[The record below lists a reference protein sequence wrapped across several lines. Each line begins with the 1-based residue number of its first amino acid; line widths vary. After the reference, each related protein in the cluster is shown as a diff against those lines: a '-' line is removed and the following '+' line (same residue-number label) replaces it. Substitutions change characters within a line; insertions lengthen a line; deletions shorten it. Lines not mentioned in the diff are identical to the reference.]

1 MKTGFLFAGQGSQ
14 HPGMGTDLYEKYPE
28 FRKVF
33 DLLTEEERE
42 AAFNGSPE
50 ALSDT
55 RITQPVMVAME
66 IGIAEILSGR
76 GVRADMAAGLS
87 LGEYSALACA
97 GVFTAEEAVNIVRVR
112 GRAMAEASKGIDC
125 GMAAVLG
132 ISPEEVRECCEKAT
146 RDTGSTA
153 EAVNFNCPGQI
164 VISGEAA
171 AVAKACDIAKEK
183 GAKRTMPL
191 PVSGPF
197 HTVFM
202 EPASRALAEVFNET
216 EFGKPEIP
224 VVTNVTGRALGEDDD
239 IAANLV
245 KQVKSPVLFQDSLRY
260 MEEEGVKVFVEIG
273 PGKALSGFVR
283 KTCSRDSV
291 ILNAETAEDIE
302 NLLEKLKEIR

>member
-1 MKTGFLFAGQGSQ
+1 MKTAFLFAGQGSQ
-14 HPGMGTDLYEKYPE
+14 HPGMGADLYEKYHD
-28 FRKVF
+28 FRRVF
-33 DLLTEEERE
+33 DLLTDEEKE
-42 AAFNGSPE
+42 AAFNGSAE

-66 IGIAEILSGR
+66 LGIAEILSGL
-76 GVRADMAAGLS
+76 GIRADVAAGLS
-87 LGEYSALACA
+87 LGEYSALAYS
-97 GVFTAEEAVNIVRVR
+97 GVFTFEEAVNIVRIR

-132 ISPEEVRECCEKAT
+132 LSPEDVIECCEKAS
-146 RDTGSTA
+146 RDTGSMA

-164 VISGEAA
+164 VVSGEAE
-171 AVAKACDIAKEK
+171 AVTRACEIAKEA

-197 HTVFM
+197 HTGFM
-202 EPASRALAEVFNET
+202 EPASKVLAEVFAET

-224 VVTNVTGRALGEDDD
+224 VITNVTGKTLEEGED

-245 KQVKSPVLFQDSLRY
+245 RQVKSPVLFQSSLEN
-260 MEEEGVKVFVEIG
+260 MEKDGTDVFVEIG

-283 KTCSRDSV
+283 KTCAKGV
-291 ILNAETAEDIE
+291 KIFNVETAEDIE
-302 NLLEKLKEIR
+302 NLVEKLKEIR